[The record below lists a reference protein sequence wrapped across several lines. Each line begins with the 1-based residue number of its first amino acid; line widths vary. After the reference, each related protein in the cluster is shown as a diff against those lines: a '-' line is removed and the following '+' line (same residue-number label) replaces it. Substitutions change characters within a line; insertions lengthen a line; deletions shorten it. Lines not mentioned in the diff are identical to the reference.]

1 MEKEKVFTRREMQG
15 ILIIVVIVAF
25 ITIMISNSIG
35 YNQGRSD
42 VKRSLE
48 YKAEYINMLRDL
60 GTYHTGREAIDSLIM
75 SHEQELVKSIDSA
88 FKAK

>member
-1 MEKEKVFTRREMQG
+1 MEKEKVFTRQEMRVT
-15 ILIIVVIVAF
+15 LIICIIVAF
-25 ITIMISNSIG
+25 IAIMISNSIG

-42 VKRSLE
+42 VKSSLSH
-48 YKAEYINMLRDL
+48 KAEYLHMLRDIEVWRQ
-60 GTYHTGREAIDSLIM
+60 GEEIDSMIR